1 MLCGCCS
8 TAIRFGRYYLRYLD
22 SQNEDAICDRKKAEG
37 MPVDVYVGGI
47 EHAILH
53 LLYAR
58 FLSYVM
64 KDGDLTGHEEPFAS
78 TCRTTRRNIR
88 VYALRAHT
96 RVGVS
101 VKMSLCPP
109 ARLPACLSVSSLYF
123 TLGN

>member
-78 TCRTTRRNIR
+78 TCRTTRQNIR
-88 VYALRAHT
+88 VYARMRVWVSLSKCLCAHLP
-96 RVGVS
+96 VCQPVCP
-101 VKMSLCPP
+101 SLLF
-109 ARLPACLSVSSLYF
+109 ASRWV
-123 TLGN
+123 N

>member
-78 TCRTTRRNIR
+78 TCRTTRQNIR
-88 VYALRAHT
+88 VYARM
-96 RVGVS
+96 RVWVS
-101 VKMSLCPP
+101 LSKCQNVFVPTYPSASLFV
-109 ARLPACLSVSSLYF
+109 RLFSL
-123 TLGN
+123 LHAG